1 MINSN
6 NTQFSW
12 VVRLSLE
19 SNDVSYE
26 EIAHHIDNFL
36 CSADP

>member
-1 MINSN
+1 MIKSKNP
-6 NTQFSW
+6 QFSW

-26 EIAHHIDNFL
+26 EVAHHIDNFL
-36 CSADP
+36 CSEDP